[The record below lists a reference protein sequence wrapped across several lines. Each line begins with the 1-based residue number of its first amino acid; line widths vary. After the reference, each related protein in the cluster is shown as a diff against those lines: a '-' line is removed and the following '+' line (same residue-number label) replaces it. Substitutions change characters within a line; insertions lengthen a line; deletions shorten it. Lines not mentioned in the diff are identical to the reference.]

1 MSATETHV
9 KTGNAFLKRLRHH
22 TPVTVFRDTQ
32 VGIRVLSKTG
42 LIMSILNFFQSHYLF
57 HEFSSTRPKKK
68 LRGLGLGRGRLY
80 YAILLSRVSE
90 PSEIISIRNFF
101 YFSIF

>member
-32 VGIRVLSKTG
+32 ENIVKLKLTNAQAIHVNMEPHAKMVCMPSTASVIQRTQGRYVKE
-42 LIMSILNFFQSHYLF
+42 NFIPVKA
-57 HEFSSTRPKKK
+57 TRA
-68 LRGLGLGRGRLY
+68 RMGDT
-80 YAILLSRVSE
+80 A
-90 PSEIISIRNFF
+90 
-101 YFSIF
+101 

>member
-1 MSATETHV
+1 MSVTETHV

-42 LIMSILNFFQSHYLF
+42 LIMYILNLFQSHYLF
-57 HEFSSTRPKKK
+57 NEFSSAHSKTK
-68 LRGLGLGRGRLY
+68 LGGRDRKRKIVLRH
-80 YAILLSRVSE
+80 S
-90 PSEIISIRNFF
+90 FK
-101 YFSIF
+101 